1 MQLTLRYICDSPFL
15 TLAQPPWT
23 SVHIISK
30 SKVNGQL
37 AVLPTLQLHALRMVC
52 AAGHAH
58 LEAEADDPHG
68 DVARP
73 VPSPQAQ
80 PSAPRGRGRPRKH
93 PAPPACHPR
102 PHVAKDVAFREDELR
117 QMARGFAAK
126 AGARDRFHLYG

>member
-1 MQLTLRYICDSPFL
+1 MQLTLRYTCDSQLL

-23 SVHIISK
+23 PVHLISK
-30 SKVNGQL
+30 SKVNCQL
-37 AVLPTLQLHALRMVC
+37 AILLTMQLHALTMVC

-58 LEAEADDPHG
+58 LEAEADEPHG

-73 VPSPQAQ
+73 VPSPQG
-80 PSAPRGRGRPRKH
+80 PPVAPRGRGRPRKH
-93 PAPPACHPR
+93 PAPPCQPR

-126 AGARDRFHLYG
+126 AGARHRIQFC